1 MKTTAP
7 KLQPPAA
14 VDRDLRAV
22 ARELQRTDWRLHLAA
37 IALELGAI
45 SDDAFAMV
53 RMAARMRVLDDLT
66 TAAGQRA
73 WLILAPWLPDE
84 VLN

>member
-1 MKTTAP
+1 MKP
-7 KLQPPAA
+7 IQQIPAA

-53 RMAARMRVLDDLT
+53 RFTARVGELDRLD

-73 WLILAPWLPDE
+73 WLILAPWLPAD
-84 VLN
+84 VIN